1 MRTIQLLGILIMHG
15 CSNEQIQVIPNDM
28 QISFKDFL
36 GSHSANGSY
45 SIDDFVPSGV
55 FVFGE
60 NTIKDIDSIPD
71 AIFYSYEYDTKI
83 AFFKYI
89 A

>member
-1 MRTIQLLGILIMHG
+1 MRTIQLLGTLIMRG
-15 CSNEQIQVIPNDM
+15 YSNEQIQVIPNDM

-36 GSHSANGSY
+36 GAHSANGSH
-45 SIDDFVPSGV
+45 SIDDFIPSGV

-60 NTIKDIDSIPD
+60 ANIESVDAFPD
-71 AIFYSYEYDTKI
+71 ATFYNYVEDIKI
-83 AFFKYI
+83 SFFKYI

>member
-1 MRTIQLLGILIMHG
+1 MRTIQLLGTLIMHG

-28 QISFKDFL
+28 QISFNDFL
-36 GSHSANGSY
+36 GECSANGTY

-60 NTIKDIDSIPD
+60 NNITDVDAIPD
-71 AIFYSYEYDTKI
+71 AIFYNYVDDFKI

>member
-1 MRTIQLLGILIMHG
+1 MRTIQLLGTLLLNG
-15 CSNEQIQVIPNDM
+15 CSNVEITVIPNDM

-36 GSHSANGSY
+36 GAHSVNGSY

-60 NTIKDIDSIPD
+60 NNITDIDCIPD
-71 AIFYSYEYDTKI
+71 ATFYDYVNDIKI